1 MRLKPAVWVILIT
14 TVILVRA
21 VSAQVLPPEIQR
33 QYDLYLKESQKLST
47 PREVI
52 EYETPPIY
60 AGTETLRF
68 ERKEVEAE
76 EVLEAEIEE
85 NTFYEYIIVEG
96 DTVQKLL
103 KAAPRHLGFF
113 GSDFFE
119 ITKGLPITEAPVSGD
134 YRLGSGD
141 NIIVSVWG
149 SVDYEYNLTID
160 REGKVFIPKAGTVV
174 LAGYTLDQA
183 DESVKSALSRIY
195 TDFDVDI
202 TLGKIRGI
210 TVFVVGE
217 AKHPGAYSI
226 SGLAHVVDAL
236 VVAGGP
242 NKFGSYRNINVYRS
256 GRHIAKFDMYD
267 FILNGK
273 TAGNIQLSNGDVI
286 AISRLGAT
294 VKVRGRI
301 RRPAIYELTDSL
313 VIKDV
318 IELAGGALSDANVNA
333 IMVDRIENGVHKVL
347 TIDIE
352 DSLDAGILALDGDDF
367 SVFAVDK
374 YRSELVFLDGHV
386 VQPGAYGFEDSM
398 RISDLLIQGEQLLPD
413 SYKDRAD
420 LLRVLDDRSR
430 EIIPVNIDGALSD
443 PKGSFDLL
451 LSNEDLLMVYSKWDV
466 EDKKVVAVYGAVRRP
481 GEFELYHNM
490 LVSDLIFESGG
501 LMKNAYSEEAE
512 LARIKPGQP
521 TEIIKIDL
529 RKIIENP
536 GGPEDLILES
546 YDILFIREIPGWK
559 LQDVVTITG
568 EVKFPGK
575 YALREQNERLSDLVK
590 RAGGVT
596 SDAFLNGAMFIRP
609 KLAEDIKNRDLRSVV
624 QQTQEAVLDSEG
636 NVVTTPFLFTYTSEQ
651 LARIII
657 DMERVVDGVP
667 GEDIILEAGDSVYI
681 PKVPTGVSVVGM
693 VASSGT
699 IHWLP
704 RKRVSYYI
712 ERAGGLTRNADKG
725 GIRIVKANGKVLRVS
740 LRSKDVE
747 PGDAIIVPQRV
758 KRRIDWMEIANQA
771 VSIISGVATTIYII
785 LKI

>member
-1 MRLKPAVWVILIT
+1 
-14 TVILVRA
+14 
-21 VSAQVLPPEIQR
+21 
-33 QYDLYLKESQKLST
+33 
-47 PREVI
+47 
-52 EYETPPIY
+52 
-60 AGTETLRF
+60 
-68 ERKEVEAE
+68 
-76 EVLEAEIEE
+76 
-85 NTFYEYIIVEG
+85 
-96 DTVQKLL
+96 
-103 KAAPRHLGFF
+103 
-113 GSDFFE
+113 
-119 ITKGLPITEAPVSGD
+119 
-134 YRLGSGD
+134 
-141 NIIVSVWG
+141 
-149 SVDYEYNLTID
+149 
-160 REGKVFIPKAGTVV
+160 
-174 LAGYTLDQA
+174 
-183 DESVKSALSRIY
+183 
-195 TDFDVDI
+195 
-202 TLGKIRGI
+202 
-210 TVFVVGE
+210 
-217 AKHPGAYSI
+217 
-226 SGLAHVVDAL
+226 
-236 VVAGGP
+236 
-242 NKFGSYRNINVYRS
+242 
-256 GRHIAKFDMYD
+256 
-267 FILNGK
+267 
-273 TAGNIQLSNGDVI
+273 
-286 AISRLGAT
+286 
-294 VKVRGRI
+294 
-301 RRPAIYELTDSL
+301 
-313 VIKDV
+313 
-318 IELAGGALSDANVNA
+318 
-333 IMVDRIENGVHKVL
+333 MVDRIENGVHKVL